1 MLQAVG
7 LGVGDGRAV
16 EPAWV
21 PTVEELA
28 FLRFQMSRG
37 DDEDAADKFR
47 YARDRFEVE
56 HGHISQ
62 EWWSTSEPAGIAVTF
77 PKIGP
82 MKSVV
87 GAQSGAQIHRATD
100 WETVSFPVVAAALH
114 EADAL
119 AVRCGEI
126 LRGTAQRIALTH
138 IWSAE
143 VSLLSVLELRTHGGV
158 SSDQIR
164 DAVHEFGNRLR
175 AADTYYREAAARTT
189 QIFYF
194 WGMIV
199 GVFLIAL
206 LTTAVA
212 IGVHFLLGWSNLK
225 LEAGTFALIL
235 IAVSAGGLGACVS
248 AMWRIS
254 SGTFKADYEAGS
266 THARTIGSFRPFI
279 GAIFGLGL
287 YVALRAGFLPTLQ
300 ANANDFYLAAFL
312 AFLGGFS
319 ERLAPDVFAKAEK
332 RVEASATSQ
341 QPGPNQQGPSAPPL
355 QPPPEE
361 VRPPRS

>member
-1 MLQAVG
+1 
-7 LGVGDGRAV
+7 
-16 EPAWV
+16 
-21 PTVEELA
+21 
-28 FLRFQMSRG
+28 
-37 DDEDAADKFR
+37 
-47 YARDRFEVE
+47 
-56 HGHISQ
+56 
-62 EWWSTSEPAGIAVTF
+62 
-77 PKIGP
+77 
-82 MKSVV
+82 
-87 GAQSGAQIHRATD
+87 
-100 WETVSFPVVAAALH
+100 VVAAALH
-114 EADAL
+114 EADGL

-138 IWSAE
+138 IWSSE
-143 VSLLSVLELRTHGGV
+143 VSLLSVLEARRD
-158 SSDQIR
+158 SSDEIS
-164 DAVHEFGNRLR
+164 DAVREFGRRLR
-175 AADTYYREAAARTT
+175 AADAYYREAAARTT

-206 LTTAVA
+206 LTSAIA
-212 IGVHFLLGWSNLK
+212 IGVHFLLRWSSLK

-235 IAVSAGGLGACVS
+235 IAVSAGGLGACIS

-341 QPGPNQQGPSAPPL
+341 QPTTSQQEHSTPL
-355 QPPPEE
+355 LSPPPEE
-361 VRPPRS
+361 LPPPRS